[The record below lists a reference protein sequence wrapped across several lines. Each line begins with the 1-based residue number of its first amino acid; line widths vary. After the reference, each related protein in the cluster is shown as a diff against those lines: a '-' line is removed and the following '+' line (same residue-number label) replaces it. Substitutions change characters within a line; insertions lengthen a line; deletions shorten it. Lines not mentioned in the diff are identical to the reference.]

1 MEGWVHFFY
10 PSNLKSA
17 GAIKIGEISMKKIIL
32 RAPLILAFLIFPL
45 FADQKPADQ
54 KEKKENPPLQHE
66 ITVTANRM
74 DTPTR
79 EIASSVTIITRDD
92 IERSRK
98 TTVLEILQDVMGIT
112 LTQNG
117 PVGATASVHIRGGNA
132 EHTLVMMDGVEL
144 NDPITPSR
152 SIDLA
157 HYMLDNVERI
167 EVLRGPQ
174 STLYGSDAISGVI
187 NIITRKGEGSPSIN
201 FSSQGGSY
209 GTFSGGATLSGSTKN
224 ISYSLGASF
233 LQSAGFS
240 AANKSYEGNTEKDG
254 YQNLTFSGRLSFRLS
269 DNFELDF
276 VARRIE
282 TKIDID
288 NFGGAY
294 GDDPNNLQTYNSLFL
309 KGQAKWLFWNSRW
322 EQKLNLSVVDYDRE
336 YENPTD
342 EFHPFDSE
350 QSYYSSRFY
359 KIDWQN
365 NLYLHETNTVTF
377 GVDFQEEHG
386 ESEYTSEG
394 QWGPYQS
401 LFPLQKARTTGLY
414 IQDQLRLGGQFF
426 VTLGTRL
433 DIHSQFG
440 SSLTFRLAPAYL
452 IKNTGTKIKGTI
464 GTGFKSP
471 SLYQLYAPGTFWG
484 PIGNNTLEPEK
495 STGWDFGMEQYFFK
509 KKILFSAQYF
519 SHTYIN
525 LIDFDFIDGYINIAE
540 AESKG
545 FEFGFKGQI
554 TKNLFLH
561 TSYTTANHID
571 KDTGEHLLRRPS
583 SLFQGKINFS
593 FLTKGNIEFSLLSLG
608 RRDDME
614 FTDFTSERVT
624 MPSYTLVN
632 STISYAVLTST
643 QIFLRLENIF
653 NVDYE
658 TVKGY
663 GSPGFSIYGGFR
675 MDF

>member
-1 MEGWVHFFY
+1 VEGWVHFFY
-10 PSNLKSA
+10 PSNPKSTGAIELGETSMTKSILKSA
-17 GAIKIGEISMKKIIL
+17 FIFALLIG
-32 RAPLILAFLIFPL
+32 PL
-45 FADQKPADQ
+45 FAEQEPESQKQ
-54 KEKKENPPLQHE
+54 KKENPPIQHE
-66 ITVTANRM
+66 ITVTSTRI

-79 EIASSVTIITRDD
+79 EIASSVTVISREEII
-92 IERSRK
+92 RSGK
-98 TTVLEILQDVMGIT
+98 STVLEILQDVMGVSLI
-112 LTQNG
+112 QNG

-157 HYMLDNVERI
+157 HYSLDNVERI

-187 NIITRKGEGSPSIN
+187 NIITRKGKGRPTIN
-201 FSSQGGSY
+201 FSSQAGSY
-209 GTFSGGATLSGSTKN
+209 GTFSGSTTLSGSSEN
-224 ISYSLGASF
+224 IFFSLGTSF

-240 AANKSYEGNTEKDG
+240 AANQVYEGNTEKDG
-254 YQNLTFSGRLSFRLS
+254 YQNLTFSGRLGFRLS
-269 DNFELDF
+269 DNLEFDF
-276 VARRIE
+276 VVRRIE
-282 TKIDID
+282 TEIDID

-309 KGQAKWLFWNSRW
+309 KGQARWLLWNNRW
-322 EQKLNLSVVDYDRE
+322 EQKLNLAVVDYDRS

-342 EFHPFDSE
+342 ELHPFDSE
-350 QSYYSSRFY
+350 QAFYSSRFY

-365 NLYLHETNTVTF
+365 NLYLHETNIVTF

-386 ESEYTSEG
+386 ESEYSSNG
-394 QWGPYQS
+394 LWGPFQS
-401 LFPLQKARTTGLY
+401 LFPHQKASTTGLY
-414 IQDQLRLGGQFF
+414 IQDQLRFSGRFYA
-426 VTLGTRL
+426 TLGTRL

-452 IKNTGTKIKGTI
+452 IENTGTKIKGTI

-484 PIGNNTLEPEK
+484 PIGNDTLAPEK
-495 STGWDFGMEQYFFK
+495 STGWDIGMEQAFLNERITLK
-509 KKILFSAQYF
+509 AQYF

-525 LIDFDFIDGYINIAE
+525 LIDFDFLEGYINIAK

-545 FEFGFKGQI
+545 FEFVFMGQI
-554 TKNLFLH
+554 TKSLSFH
-561 TSYTTANHID
+561 ASYTTANHAD
-571 KDTGEHLLRRPS
+571 KDTGESLLRRPNS
-583 SLFQGKINFS
+583 HFQSRININ
-593 FLTKGNIEFSLLSLG
+593 FLTKGNIEFSLLSIG

-614 FTDFTSERVT
+614 FVGYSSERVT

-632 STISYAVLTST
+632 STVSYDILSST

-653 NVDYE
+653 DVDYE

-663 GSPGFSIYGGFR
+663 GAPGFSIYGGFR
-675 MDF
+675 LNF

>member
-1 MEGWVHFFY
+1 MT
-10 PSNLKSA
+10 
-17 GAIKIGEISMKKIIL
+17 KKIL
-32 RAPLILAFLIFPL
+32 KTALVLALLIYPL
-45 FADQKPADQ
+45 FAEQEQADQ
-54 KEKKENPPLQHE
+54 KGKKENPPIQHE
-66 ITVTANRM
+66 ITVTATRV

-79 EIASSVTIITRDD
+79 EIASSVTVITRDD

-98 TTVLEILQDVMGIT
+98 TTVLEILQDVLSVT
-112 LTQNG
+112 LIQNG
-117 PVGATASVHIRGGNA
+117 PIGAAASVHIRGGNA

-157 HYMLDNVERI
+157 HYSLDNVERI

-187 NIITRKGEGSPSIN
+187 NIITRKGEGSPTIN

-209 GTFSGGATLSGSTKN
+209 GFFSGSTTLSGSSEK
-224 ISYSLGASF
+224 IFYSVGAAF
-233 LQSAGFS
+233 LHSSGFS
-240 AANKSYEGNTEKDG
+240 AANEAYEGNSEKDG
-254 YQNLTFSGRLSFRLS
+254 YQNLTFSGRLGFRLN
-269 DNFELDF
+269 DNLEFDF
-276 VARRIE
+276 VVRRIE
-282 TKIDID
+282 TEIDID

-309 KGQAKWLFWNSRW
+309 KGQARWLLWNNRW
-322 EQKLNLSVVDYDRE
+322 DQKLNLSVVDYDRS

-342 EFHPFDSE
+342 ELHPFDSD
-350 QSYYSSRFY
+350 QAFYSSRFY
-359 KIDWQN
+359 KLDWQN
-365 NLYLHETNTVTF
+365 NLYLNETNTVTF

-386 ESEYTSEG
+386 ESEYSSDG
-394 QWGPYQS
+394 LWGPFQS
-401 LFPLQKARTTGLY
+401 LFPPQKASTTGFY
-414 IQDQLRLGGQFF
+414 VQDQLRLGGQFYA
-426 VTLGTRL
+426 TLGTRL

-452 IKNTGTKIKGTI
+452 IENTGTKIKGTI

-471 SLYQLYAPGTFWG
+471 SLYQLFAPGTLWG
-484 PIGNNTLEPEK
+484 PIGNETLEPEK
-495 STGWDFGMEQYFFK
+495 STGWDIGMEQSFFNE
-509 KKILFSAQYF
+509 KILFSAQYF

-545 FEFGFKGQI
+545 FEFGFKGKI
-554 TKNLFLH
+554 TKNLSLY
-561 TSYTTANHID
+561 TSYTTTNHKD
-571 KDTGEHLLRRPS
+571 KGTGELLLRRPS
-583 SLFQGKINFS
+583 SHFQGRINFS
-593 FLTKGNIEFSLLSLG
+593 FLTKGNIEFSLLFLG
-608 RRDDME
+608 GRDDME
-614 FTDFTSERVT
+614 FFEFTSERVT

-632 STISYAVLTST
+632 STVSYYVLSST

-663 GSPGFSIYGGFR
+663 GAPGFSIFGGFR
-675 MDF
+675 VDL

>member
-1 MEGWVHFFY
+1 MEGRVPFFY
-10 PSNLKSA
+10 PSNRKFV
-17 GAIKIGEISMKKIIL
+17 GAIEHGETIMTKSVFK
-32 RAPLILAFLIFPL
+32 AALILTLLTGPL
-45 FADQKPADQ
+45 FSEQKLESQ
-54 KEKKENPPLQHE
+54 KEKKKIPPLQHE
-66 ITVTANRM
+66 ITVTTTRIA
-74 DTPTR
+74 TPTR
-79 EIASSVTIITRDD
+79 EIASSVTVISRED

-98 TTVLEILQDVMGIT
+98 TTVLEILQDVLGIT
-112 LTQNG
+112 LIQNG
-117 PVGATASVHIRGGNA
+117 PIGAAASVHIRGGNA

-157 HYMLDNVERI
+157 HYSLDNVERI

-187 NIITRKGEGSPSIN
+187 NIITRKGEGMPKIN

-209 GTFSGGATLSGSTKN
+209 GTFSGGTTLSGRSES
-224 ISYSLGASF
+224 IFYSLGTSF
-233 LQSAGFS
+233 LQSEGFS
-240 AANKSYEGNTEKDG
+240 AANDAYEGNSEKDG
-254 YQNLTFSGRLSFRLS
+254 YQNLTLSGRLGFRLS
-269 DNFELDF
+269 DNLEFDF
-276 VARRIE
+276 VVRRIE
-282 TKIDID
+282 TEIDID

-309 KGQAKWLFWNSRW
+309 KGQARLLLWNNRW
-322 EQKLNLSVVDYDRE
+322 EQKLNLSVVDYDRS

-342 EFHPFDSE
+342 ELHPFDSE
-350 QSYYSSRFY
+350 QAFYSSRFY

-365 NLYLHETNTVTF
+365 NLYLHETNTVTL

-386 ESEYTSEG
+386 ESEYTSDG
-394 QWGPYQS
+394 LWGPFQS
-401 LFPLQKARTTGLY
+401 LFPHQKASITGLY
-414 IQDQLRLGGQFF
+414 VQDQLRLGGRFYA
-426 VTLGTRL
+426 TLGTRL

-452 IKNTGTKIKGTI
+452 IENTGTKIKGTM

-484 PIGNNTLEPEK
+484 TIGNDTLAPEK
-495 STGWDFGMEQYFFK
+495 STGWDIGMEQTFLSET
-509 KKILFSAQYF
+509 ILFSAQYF

-525 LIDFDFIDGYINIAE
+525 LIDFDFIEGYINIAE
-540 AESKG
+540 AKSKG
-545 FEFGFKGQI
+545 FEFGLVGQI
-554 TKNLFLH
+554 TEHLAFFAN
-561 TSYTTANHID
+561 YTMANHLD
-571 KDTGEHLLRRPS
+571 KDSGESLLRRPNNH
-583 SLFQGKINFS
+583 FKGKINLS
-593 FLTKGNIEFSLLSLG
+593 FLTKGNIEFSLRSIG
-608 RRDDME
+608 RRDDIE
-614 FTDFTSERVT
+614 FLGFTSERVS

-632 STISYAVLTST
+632 STVSYDVLTST

-663 GSPGFSIYGGFR
+663 GTPGFSIFGGFR
-675 MDF
+675 LNF